1 MHPQDH
7 PTSRNFTFDVL
18 KDVAEAV
25 EKYMINSAREICCLR
40 MEQFIPDHPLTVLA
54 YAAKHRYH
62 DVCDQAASRTLA
74 LPLEVVKL
82 AFEGQPHAFIAWVQ
96 YREGWTRL
104 PYLPVTV
111 PEYHQGGAAECT
123 LWPPFYNKVVA
134 EVSSDLRQVQRFSAL
149 VDEHASQLVN
159 CTRCHKRAMAWKYSF
174 RLRADGLAKFSAFI

>member
-40 MEQFIPDHPLTVLA
+40 MECVIIYQPERNVDSNECRQFIPDHPLTVLA

-82 AFEGQPHAFIAWVQ
+82 AFEGQPHAFIAWV
-96 YREGWTRL
+96 
-104 PYLPVTV
+104 
-111 PEYHQGGAAECT
+111 
-123 LWPPFYNKVVA
+123 
-134 EVSSDLRQVQRFSAL
+134 
-149 VDEHASQLVN
+149 
-159 CTRCHKRAMAWKYSF
+159 
-174 RLRADGLAKFSAFI
+174 